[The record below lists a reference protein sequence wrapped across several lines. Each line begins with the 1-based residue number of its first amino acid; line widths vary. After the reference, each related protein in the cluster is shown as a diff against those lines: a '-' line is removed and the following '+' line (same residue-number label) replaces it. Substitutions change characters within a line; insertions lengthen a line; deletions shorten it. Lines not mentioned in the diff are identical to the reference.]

1 MCLPTNTEIS
11 ASGFRSTL
19 GLGAL
24 MLVACLAGP
33 VLAGVIGALGVGVL
47 LGVGGAVVALAYA
60 RWFRRWRSQ
69 REDAL
74 RAGSRSRRS
83 RSRHG
88 VRRV

>member
-47 LGVGGAVVALAYA
+47 LGVGGAVVPLALCAVVPTVAIAA
-60 RWFRRWRSQ
+60 RRRS
-69 REDAL
+69 
-74 RAGSRSRRS
+74 SRRQPKPQ
-83 RSRHG
+83 
-88 VRRV
+88 V